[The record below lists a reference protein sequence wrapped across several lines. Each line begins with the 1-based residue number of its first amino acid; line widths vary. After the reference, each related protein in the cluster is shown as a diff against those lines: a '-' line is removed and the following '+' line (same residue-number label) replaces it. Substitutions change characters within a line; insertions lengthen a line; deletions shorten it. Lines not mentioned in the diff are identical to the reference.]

1 MMNIWELFWVAD
13 TGLEKKKKKKV
24 YKRLKVKFNF
34 CTENNI
40 NLAFVLP
47 SGIISPWHKME
58 WDKQHSVHRHA
69 ELVLKLLAQI
79 PTQNIWLSHC

>member
-13 TGLEKKKKKKV
+13 TGLEKKKKKV